1 MIYHENLYGTSDN
14 ALRHDLGRLSIG
26 GGVGGSRN
34 LGGEAVG
41 NGDRASE
48 VGTMAVAV

>member
-14 ALRHDLGRLSIG
+14 TLRNDLGRLSIG

-41 NGDRASE
+41 NGDRAGE
-48 VGTMAVAV
+48 VETMVMAV